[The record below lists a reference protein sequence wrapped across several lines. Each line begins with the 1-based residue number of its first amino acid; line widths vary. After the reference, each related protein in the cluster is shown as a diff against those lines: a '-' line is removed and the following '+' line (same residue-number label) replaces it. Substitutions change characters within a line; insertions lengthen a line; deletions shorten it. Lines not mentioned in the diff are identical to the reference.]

1 MNSLTILQSA
11 PRMQL
16 QDLGRF
22 GYAHT
27 GLSQGGP
34 IDLHA
39 HCWANRLLENK
50 PHATTLEISYGN
62 CLFKANSN
70 CSIAITGAEMNAQID
85 GVALQNWST
94 HFIRKGQILQLHYAT
109 KGIHAYL
116 AIQQGFQ
123 TPPVLG
129 SSATVIRNQIG
140 SLLKENSNLE
150 FIHHATPEKTSK
162 RIPAQYIPDYDIA
175 KNIRVILPIDQDADL
190 SEKLIKNQFTISQK
204 SDRMGINLIAAQP
217 LPSQPGIISEGIS
230 LGAIQLPPSGNPII
244 LLNDRQTQG
253 GYKKIGAIAR
263 VDLPLLVQT
272 RPGTSI
278 TLGPIS
284 RDQAAQEWTEF
295 TQFFQ
300 PLQKGE

>member
-1 MNSLTILQSA
+1 MNSLTVLRAA

-62 CLFKANSN
+62 CLFKANNN
-70 CSIAITGAEMNAQID
+70 CTIAITGAEMNAQID
-85 GVALQNWST
+85 GAPIQNWSSHT
-94 HFIRKGQILQLHYAT
+94 IQKGQTLQLHYAT

-123 TPPVLG
+123 TPPILG
-129 SSATVIRNQIG
+129 STATVTRNQIG
-140 SLLKENSNLE
+140 PLLKEHSHIE
-150 FIHHATPEKTSK
+150 FIHHPTALTTSAHT
-162 RIPAQYIPDYDIA
+162 PAQYIPDYGTA
-175 KNIRVILPIDQDADL
+175 ENIRVILPTNQDSSL
-190 SEKLIKNQFTISQK
+190 SEKLINNQFTISQN
-204 SDRMGINLIAAQP
+204 SDRMGINLIAANP
-217 LPSQPGIISEGIS
+217 LPPQPGIISEGIS
-230 LGAIQLPPSGNPII
+230 LGTVQLPPSGNPIV

-253 GYKKIGAIAR
+253 GYKKIGTIAR
-263 VDLPLLVQT
+263 TDLPLLVQT
-272 RPGTSI
+272 RPGLTI
-278 TLGPIS
+278 TLTPITLH
-284 RDQAAQEWTEF
+284 QATQEWTEF
-295 TQFFQ
+295 TQFFE
-300 PLQKGE
+300 LLLKA

>member
-1 MNSLTILQSA
+1 MNSLTVLRSA

-62 CLFKANSN
+62 CLFKANNN
-70 CSIAITGAEMNAQID
+70 CTIAIAGAEMNAQID
-85 GVALQNWST
+85 GVSLQNWSSHT
-94 HFIRKGQILQLHYAT
+94 IQKGQTLQLHYAT

-123 TPPVLG
+123 TPSILG
-129 SSATVIRNQIG
+129 SSATVTRNQIG
-140 SLLKENSNLE
+140 PLLKEHSHIE
-150 FIHHATPEKTSK
+150 FIHHATPTKISK
-162 RIPAQYIPDYDIA
+162 CTPSQFIPDYDA
-175 KNIRVILPIDQDADL
+175 TKEIRVILPNKQDSGL
-190 SEKLIKNQFTISQK
+190 SEKLINNQFTISQN
-204 SDRMGINLIAAQP
+204 SDRMGINLIAAQS

-253 GYKKIGAIAR
+253 GYQKIGTVAR
-263 VDLPLLVQT
+263 TDLSLLVQT
-272 RPGTSI
+272 RPGTPI
-278 TLGPIS
+278 TFSPINI
-284 RDQAAQEWTEF
+284 DQATQEWIEF
-295 TQFFQ
+295 TQFFH
-300 PLQKGE
+300 P